1 MSFGDNEGA
10 IGYLVGEEQGGMRA
24 MFTMMNLARLQ
35 VGLEGLAVAERA
47 YQGACS
53 YAAERVQGVRRN
65 GAEAKP
71 ATIIEHPDVRRT
83 LLACKA
89 RIEAMRILVYAAAA
103 AADHA
108 ARATD
113 PDARRRATE
122 RLELMTP
129 LVKAWCSDLGFEIA
143 SDALQVHGGMGYI
156 EETGAAQ
163 HLRDAR
169 INMIYEGTNGIQAL
183 DLVGRKLALAGGR
196 LPWDWFE
203 ELEGDLGALDD
214 AGHQTLSAELGV
226 ALAAL
231 REATTWL
238 QQDHDDPDDAAAGAT
253 PYLRMFATTI
263 GGFLLARAA
272 LAAAEAGDPLADA
285 NLASARFYVSQ
296 LLPPATALL
305 PAVTAG
311 FAPLSEVT

>member
-1 MSFGDNEGA
+1 
-10 IGYLVGEEQGGMRA
+10 

-47 YQGACS
+47 YQGACA

-65 GAEAKP
+65 GAAARP

-89 RIEAMRILVYAAAA
+89 RIEAMRILVYSAAA

-113 PDARRRATE
+113 PEARRRAGE

-203 ELEGDLGALDD
+203 EFEGELGALDD
-214 AGHQTLSAELGV
+214 AGYDDLAAELGA

-231 REATTWL
+231 KKATSWL
-238 QQDHDDPDDAAAGAT
+238 QQDHEDPDDRAAGAT
-253 PYLRMFATTI
+253 PCLRGVATTA
-263 GGFLLARAA
+263 GGFLLAQAA
-272 LAAAEAGDPLADA
+272 LAAREAGDGGAQA
-285 NLASARFYVSQ
+285 THVGARFYASQ
-296 LLPPATALL
+296 NLPPAPALL
-305 PAVTAG
+305 GAVIAG
-311 FAPLSEVT
+311 AAP